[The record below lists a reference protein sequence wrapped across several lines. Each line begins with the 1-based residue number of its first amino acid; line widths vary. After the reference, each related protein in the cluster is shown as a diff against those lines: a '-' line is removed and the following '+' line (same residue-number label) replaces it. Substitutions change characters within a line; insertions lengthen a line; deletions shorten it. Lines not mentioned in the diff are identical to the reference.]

1 MNPLFKTLQIP
12 TEATKTVCPIHQI
25 PVMEIAGHK
34 LCKLC
39 AKETIHQ
46 SQIAYEAELQQC
58 LLQQKIKNSGL
69 NKRYLDCGFK
79 NYVISCP
86 QQDNAIQLCQ
96 AFAQQI
102 ISNLHPNLL
111 LIGTPGIGKTHLC
124 ASVIRNILHN
134 TRRSARYTTSADIAQ
149 RMMDTWAD
157 TAHSEN
163 EVIKHFSSF
172 DLLVID
178 EYGLHDRHEKRLE
191 MVHKILY
198 SRYDNLKSTVL
209 ISNFT
214 LEKIKHD
221 LGVRL
226 WSRLHE
232 NNLIVVPCYW
242 NDYRITGLNRTGFV
256 GESIF

>member
-1 MNPLFKTLQIP
+1 MNPLFITLQIP

-111 LIGTPGIGKTHLC
+111 LIGTPGIGKTHLS

-163 EVIKHFSSF
+163 EVIKHF
-172 DLLVID
+172 DLTQQQ
-178 EYGLHDRHEKRLE
+178 R
-191 MVHKILY
+191 
-198 SRYDNLKSTVL
+198 
-209 ISNFT
+209 T
-214 LEKIKHD
+214 L
-221 LGVRL
+221 G
-226 WSRLHE
+226 
-232 NNLIVVPCYW
+232 
-242 NDYRITGLNRTGFV
+242 
-256 GESIF
+256 

>member
-1 MNPLFKTLQIP
+1 MNPVFKALQIHA
-12 TEATKTVCPIHQI
+12 EASDVCPIDQI
-25 PVMEIAGHK
+25 PVMEIVGHK

-39 AKETIHQ
+39 AEETVHQ
-46 SQIAYEAELQQC
+46 SQVAYEAELQQR

-79 NYVISCP
+79 NYVISRP
-86 QQDNAIQLCQ
+86 EQDNAIKLCQ
-96 AFAQQI
+96 AFVHQI

-111 LIGTPGIGKTHLC
+111 LIGTPGTGKTHLS
-124 ASVIRNILHN
+124 ASVIRNILHHS
-134 TRRSARYTTSADIAQ
+134 RRCARYTTSADIAQ
-149 RMMDTWAD
+149 RMMDTWTD
-157 TAHSEN
+157 ISRSEN
-163 EVIKHFSSF
+163 EVINHFSSF

-178 EYGLHDRHEKRLE
+178 EYGLHDRHEERLE

-198 SRYDNLKSTVL
+198 SRYDSMKSTLL

-214 LEKIKHD
+214 LQNMQQD

-232 NNLIVVPCYW
+232 NTLIVVPCYW
-242 NDYRITGLNRTGFV
+242 DDHRITG
-256 GESIF
+256 

>member
-1 MNPLFKTLQIP
+1 MNPLFKTFQISI
-12 TEATKTVCPIHQI
+12 EATKTVCPIHQM

-39 AKETIHQ
+39 AEETVYQ
-46 SQIAYEAELQQC
+46 SQVAYEAELQQR
-58 LLQQKIKNSGL
+58 LLKQKIKSSGL
-69 NKRYLDCGFK
+69 NKRYLNCGFK
-79 NYVISCP
+79 NYAISRP
-86 QQDNAIQLCQ
+86 EQDNAIKLCQ

-111 LIGTPGIGKTHLC
+111 LIGTPGTGKTHLSS
-124 ASVIRNILHN
+124 SVIRNILQHS
-134 TRRSARYTTSADIAQ
+134 RRSARYTTSANIAQ
-149 RMMDTWAD
+149 KMMDTWTD
-157 TAHSEN
+157 TSRSEN
-163 EVIKHFSSF
+163 EVINYFSSF

-191 MVHKILY
+191 LVHKILY
-198 SRYDNLKSTVL
+198 SRYDSMKSTLL

-214 LEKIKHD
+214 LQNMQRD
-221 LGVRL
+221 LGLRL

-242 NDYRITGLNRTGFV
+242 DDHRITG
-256 GESIF
+256 